1 MLHSG
6 DNGFSKINGESFLKS
21 SLPFVAIGDLDE
33 LQAWL
38 SLLISFF
45 PEKEA
50 SFKRI
55 IKTLGNI
62 SGQIAGC
69 VEGEIDKEEIDF
81 LESKAREAEKEAG
94 RIKEF
99 LIFTKHEAALLNISR
114 TVCRR
119 AERALV
125 ALSQKETVS
134 PRSLAYLNRLSTLL
148 FWWAVLASNLRKT

>member
-1 MLHSG
+1 MSHPG
-6 DNGFSKINGESFLKS
+6 DNGFSQINGQNFLKS
-21 SLPFVAIGDLDE
+21 SPPFAAIGDLDE

-45 PEKEA
+45 PEEE
-50 SFKRI
+50 SSLKRI
-55 IKTLGNI
+55 IETLGGL

-69 VEGEIDKEEIDF
+69 VKGEIDKEEIDF

-94 RIKEF
+94 QIKEF
-99 LIFTKHEAALLNISR
+99 LIFTKREAALLNISR

-125 ALSQKETVS
+125 ALNQKETVS

-148 FWWAVLASNLRKT
+148 FWWAVLASNLEKT

>member
-1 MLHSG
+1 MRPS
-6 DNGFSKINGESFLKS
+6 
-21 SLPFVAIGDLDE
+21 ATDE

-45 PEKEA
+45 PEKE
-50 SFKRI
+50 SSLKRI
-55 IKTLGNI
+55 IKTLGGL

-81 LESKAREAEKEAG
+81 LGSKTREVEEKAG
-94 RIKEF
+94 QIKEF
-99 LIFTKHEAALLNISR
+99 LIFTKREAALLNVSR

-119 AERALV
+119 TERSLV

-134 PRSLAYLNRLSTLL
+134 PVALPI
-148 FWWAVLASNLRKT
+148 

>member
-1 MLHSG
+1 MPHPG
-6 DNGFSKINGESFLKS
+6 DSGFSKINGQSFLKS
-21 SLPFVAIGDLDE
+21 SPHFAAIGDLDE

-38 SLLISFF
+38 SLLISFL

-50 SFKRI
+50 SLKRI
-55 IKTLGNI
+55 IKTLGGL

-94 RIKEF
+94 QIKEF
-99 LIFTKHEAALLNISR
+99 LIFTKREAALLNISR

-125 ALSQKETVS
+125 ALNQKETVS

-148 FWWAVLASNLRKT
+148 FWWAVLASNLEKT

>member
-1 MLHSG
+1 MPHPG
-6 DNGFSKINGESFLKS
+6 DSGFSKINGQSFLKS
-21 SLPFVAIGDLDE
+21 SPHFAAIGDLDE

-45 PEKEA
+45 PKKE
-50 SFKRI
+50 SSLKRI
-55 IKTLGNI
+55 IKTLGSF

-69 VEGEIDKEEIDF
+69 VEGEIDKKEIDF
-81 LESKAREAEKEAG
+81 LEKETEKAEKEAG

-99 LIFTKHEAALLNISR
+99 LIFTKREAALLNISR

-119 AERALV
+119 TERSLV

-148 FWWAVLASNLRKT
+148 FWWAVLASNLEKT

>member
-1 MLHSG
+1 MSHSG

-21 SLPFVAIGDLDE
+21 SPPFAAIGDLDE

-38 SLLISFF
+38 SLLISFL
-45 PEKEA
+45 PEKEV
-50 SFKRI
+50 FLKRI
-55 IKTLGNI
+55 IKTLGGI
-62 SGQIAGC
+62 SGQVAGC
-69 VEGEIDKEEIDF
+69 VKGEIDKEEIDF

-119 AERALV
+119 AERSLV
-125 ALSQKETVS
+125 ALSQKEAVS
-134 PRSLAYLNRLSTLL
+134 PRSLAYLNRLSTLI
-148 FWWAVLASNLRKT
+148 FWWAVLVEN